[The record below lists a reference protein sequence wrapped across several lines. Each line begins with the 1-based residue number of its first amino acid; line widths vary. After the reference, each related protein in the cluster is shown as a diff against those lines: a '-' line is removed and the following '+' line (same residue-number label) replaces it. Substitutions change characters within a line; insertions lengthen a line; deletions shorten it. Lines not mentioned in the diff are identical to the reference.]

1 MKGSAVAAR
10 HAVARDFR
18 GMSTI
23 HRLGRVLRRVSE
35 GGRAMIDVEA
45 PSHPVDRWR
54 QGRWPE
60 QEHPA

>member
-10 HAVARDFR
+10 LAVARDLR

-23 HRLGRVLRRVSE
+23 YRHGRVPRHVSE
-35 GGRAMIDVEA
+35 GGRAVIDVEA
-45 PSHPVDRWR
+45 PSHLVDRWR
-54 QGRWPE
+54 QGRSPR

>member
-10 HAVARDFR
+10 HAVARDLR

-23 HRLGRVLRRVSE
+23 HRHGRVPRHVSE
-35 GGRAMIDVEA
+35 DGRAVIDVEA
-45 PSHPVDRWR
+45 PSHPVDRRR
-54 QGRWPE
+54 QGVWPE